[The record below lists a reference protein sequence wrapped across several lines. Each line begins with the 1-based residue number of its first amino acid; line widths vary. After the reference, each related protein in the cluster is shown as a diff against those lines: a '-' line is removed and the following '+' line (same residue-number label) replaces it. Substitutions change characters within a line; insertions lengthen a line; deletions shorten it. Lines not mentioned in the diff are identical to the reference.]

1 MKRGLLGLVPLL
13 FILFACQKQQLEM
26 NYYLSLLGESE
37 IWKLTGYE
45 IMLTSDEIKIGNGKL
60 IMKEKNEFITDSF
73 SFNTYAVINGEDQRI
88 HAGSVSGRT
97 DIREQTT
104 GTLEGDEH
112 IDFDEL
118 SDIYMIVEWWNPNEN
133 NNDKERINLY
143 QKSGKDET
151 FLNEAS
157 F

>member
-60 IMKEKNEFITDSF
+60 IMKEKMNLLQIPLASTHMLLLMGKIKEFMLAQSLD
-73 SFNTYAVINGEDQRI
+73 AQ
-88 HAGSVSGRT
+88 
-97 DIREQTT
+97 
-104 GTLEGDEH
+104 TLESKRPAH
-112 IDFDEL
+112 
-118 SDIYMIVEWWNPNEN
+118 
-133 NNDKERINLY
+133 
-143 QKSGKDET
+143 
-151 FLNEAS
+151 
-157 F
+157 